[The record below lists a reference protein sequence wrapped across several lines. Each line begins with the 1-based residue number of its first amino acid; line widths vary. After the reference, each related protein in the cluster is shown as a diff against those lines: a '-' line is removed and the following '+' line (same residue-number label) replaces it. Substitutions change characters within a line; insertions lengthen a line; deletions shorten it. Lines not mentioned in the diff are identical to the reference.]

1 MIADKIA
8 FYNSLFKI
16 LLIIGIL
23 LLVSSLMFFYKTDL
37 KVFFF
42 SKLSKRKSKS
52 SKRSKA
58 KRNKNVYTSENLKEI
73 DYDKSHEIK
82 DPSERL
88 ENMTGALNDNTDEID
103 DYGSESTG
111 SLKIEDEEG
120 EDETGLLDDY
130 IKNNIEEDNDGDNET
145 ELLDI
150 NKSNSLNIKKI
161 DYEDIPCNSDF
172 YEDMIDRNYFNDD
185 APIYT
190 GTKLMEDNGEDETSI
205 LTSKDKIYNKDITN
219 NRLWSNG
226 LTQFEIIEKDCAI
239 IVNSDNSI

>member
-23 LLVSSLMFFYKTDL
+23 LLFSSLMFFYKTDL

-42 SKLSKRKSKS
+42 SRFNRRESKS
-52 SKRSKA
+52 SKRSKT
-58 KRNKNVYTSENLKEI
+58 KLNKNVYTSENLKEI

-145 ELLDI
+145 ELLDT
-150 NKSNSLNIKKI
+150 NKSDSLNIKKI

-185 APIYT
+185 TPIYT

-205 LTSKDKIYNKDITN
+205 LTSKDKIYNKDITS
-219 NRLWSNG
+219 NRLWSNS